1 MTKDEWI
8 SIAANRYSDHLGDE
22 AKACAERLYKTMVE
36 DAKDDEWADDPD
48 GAAREDMSDWDWD
61 QLNPGATEA

>member
-8 SIAANRYSDHLGDE
+8 RIATSRYSDHLGDE

-36 DAKDDEWADDPD
+36 DADDDEWADDPD
-48 GAAREDMSDWDWD
+48 GAVREDMSDWDWD
-61 QLNPGATEA
+61 QINPRTKDA